1 MFQAGGGMFQAGG
14 PAWLEVHRR
23 PGERGPSGAC
33 YRAGIPSEGAG
44 KPQEGV
50 EQGLIGAV

>member
-50 EQGLIGAV
+50 EQGLIGTV